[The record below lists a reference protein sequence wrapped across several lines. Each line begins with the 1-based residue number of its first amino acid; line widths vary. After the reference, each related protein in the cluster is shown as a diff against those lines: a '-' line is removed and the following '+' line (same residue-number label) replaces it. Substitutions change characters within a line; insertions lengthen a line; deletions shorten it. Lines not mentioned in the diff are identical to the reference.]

1 MTTINLPTDHQP
13 ATDDAS
19 EVLLG
24 IDGNAGSVMGAT
36 TRALKAAGNP
46 TSVLDA
52 YRREAMSGDYDHL
65 LAASMTYLEGQAS

>member
-1 MTTINLPTDHQP
+1 MTTINLPDEHEP
-13 ATDDAS
+13 VTDDAS

-24 IDGNAGSVMGAT
+24 IDSNAGAIMGT
-36 TRALKAAGNP
+36 VTRALRAAGNP

-65 LAASMTYLEGQAS
+65 LAASMTYLEGS